1 MNETLMLK
9 AKRNVKILMSLSA
22 FSKKRERSRWRTFAL
37 MRLAE
42 LVFISVSLPTFATYP
57 PSCGRGRIQVSNPT
71 LGERRCHRGC

>member
-9 AKRNVKILMSLSA
+9 AKRLMSLSA

-42 LVFISVSLPTFATYP
+42 LVLISVSLPTFATYP
-57 PSCGRGRIQVSNPT
+57 PSCGRGRIPVSNPT
-71 LGERRCHRGC
+71 LDERRCRQGC

>member
-9 AKRNVKILMSLSA
+9 TKNKILMSRQR
-22 FSKKRERSRWRTFAL
+22 FQKKRERSRWRTFAL

-42 LVFISVSLPTFATYP
+42 LVLISVSLPTSATYP

-71 LGERRCHRGC
+71 LGERRCRRGC